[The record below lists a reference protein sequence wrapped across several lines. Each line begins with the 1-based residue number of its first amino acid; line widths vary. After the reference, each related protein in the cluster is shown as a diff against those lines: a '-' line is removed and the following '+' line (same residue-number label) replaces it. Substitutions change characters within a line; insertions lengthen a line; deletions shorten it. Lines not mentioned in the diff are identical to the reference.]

1 MSPLELAGVIVGAAV
16 AGLVVDVVLFAVL
29 RRMVRSTRV
38 TVERSLVEKLELPG
52 RFVLPL
58 LGAELA
64 IGALDIRPPADTIL
78 VHGVGVLLAL
88 SLAWLAVRST
98 YVLDDVILARYQMDV
113 ANNLRSRR
121 VRTQIQVLRRLT
133 VVVVAVITLAV
144 ILLSFPQVRAAGA
157 GLLASAGVIGIVAG
171 VAAKPT
177 ATNVMAGLQ
186 IALSQ
191 PIRVDD
197 VVVVQTQWGRI
208 EEISLT
214 YVVVRVW
221 DLRRLVLPISYFIE
235 QPFENWT
242 RSTADIM
249 GWVFINVDYAAP
261 VAELR
266 AAFEAI
272 LAGSPN
278 WDGKVGVLQV
288 TTLGTETMQLRCLM
302 SSSDSSRSWDLQCE
316 VREKMIAHIQERCAW
331 ALPHLRVRPF
341 DGRARAD
348 TGDGAG
354 NAGSSLARALGG
366 NGDGAEG

>member
-1 MSPLELAGVIVGAAV
+1 MNALELAAVIVGAAV
-16 AGLVVDVVLFAVL
+16 AGFLAHLVLFSVL
-29 RRMVRSTRV
+29 RRVVRSNRV
-38 TVERSLVEKLELPG
+38 TVGRSFVQKLELPG
-52 RFVLPL
+52 RFMLPL

-64 IGALDIRPPADTIL
+64 IGALNIRFPSESIL
-78 VHGVGVLLAL
+78 VHAVGVLLAI
-88 SLAWLAVRST
+88 SVAWLAIRST
-98 YVLDDVILARYQMDV
+98 YVLDDVILDRYQLDV
-113 ANNLRSRR
+113 ADNLRSRR
-121 VRTQIQVLRRLT
+121 VRTQIQVLRR
-133 VVVVAVITLAV
+133 VIAVVVAVITVAV

-157 GLLASAGVIGIVAG
+157 GLLASAGVIAIVAG

-197 VVVVQTQWGRI
+197 VVVVQTHWGRI

-214 YVVVRVW
+214 YVVVRDW
-221 DLRRLVLPISYFIE
+221 DLRRLVLPIAYFIE

-242 RSTADIM
+242 RATADIM
-249 GWVFINVDYAAP
+249 GWVYVNVDYAAP

-266 AAFEAI
+266 TAFETI
-272 LAGSPN
+272 LADSPN

-302 SSSDSSRSWDLQCE
+302 SSPDSSRSWDLQCE
-316 VREKMIAHIQERCAW
+316 VREKMISHIQEHCDW

-341 DGRARAD
+341 EGRGSTDAADG
-348 TGDGAG
+348 TH
-354 NAGSSLARALGG
+354 NAGASLARVLDG
-366 NGDGAEG
+366 NSAGIKG